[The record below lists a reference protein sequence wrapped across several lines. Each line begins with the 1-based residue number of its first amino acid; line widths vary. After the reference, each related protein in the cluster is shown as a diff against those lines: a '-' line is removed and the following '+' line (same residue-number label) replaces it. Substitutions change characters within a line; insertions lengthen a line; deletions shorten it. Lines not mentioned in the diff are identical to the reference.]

1 MPTKAVRSA
10 GVRGRECGRGGGG
23 GGGGGVRTR
32 AGAGCGYQLY
42 TLNRVV

>member
-23 GGGGGVRTR
+23 GRADASGGRGWIP
-32 AGAGCGYQLY
+32 
-42 TLNRVV
+42 TLHS